1 MDSKIV
7 LNVAREEG
15 RSRLKESYHNAPYK
29 LTHYGAAG
37 LTDHLEMIIMSASPG
52 IMDTDYLHIDVHVK
66 EDAQLKLFYPV
77 FQ

>member
-7 LNVAREEG
+7 LNVAKEDG

-37 LTDHLEMIIMSASPG
+37 LTNHLEMIIMSASPG
-52 IMDTDYLHIDVHVK
+52 IWIRIICTLM
-66 EDAQLKLFYPV
+66 FM
-77 FQ
+77 